1 MTASAMTLAEG
12 GRRSDWLTP
21 TTFLLPACVLYLV
34 FSFLPTLSVVRFS
47 FTDWDGISPVK
58 TWVGLRNYIQLFF
71 DPIFLEAFWN
81 TCWWAAI
88 IVVINVGLGLILATL
103 LSRVARG
110 RALLQTAIT
119 VPIVLAPVT
128 VAVIWRWMYQ
138 PYGVINEVL
147 RDLGFSFLAHPWL
160 GVPSLVLPAL
170 AIAHCWSS
178 IGLSVMIFMAGLQAV
193 DEDLYD
199 AARIDGANRYQLFRY
214 VTLPAL
220 KPITAV
226 VFILTLTHA
235 FKSFDLIWSTTQGG
249 PIRSSEILA
258 TYMYKR
264 GALQNEYGY
273 GSAISVAL
281 LVIVTLI
288 TAIYL
293 NFQERRER

>member
-1 MTASAMTLAEG
+1 MTASAATLAG
-12 GRRSDWLTP
+12 GRRRPDWLTP
-21 TTFLLPACVLYLV
+21 MIFLLPACILYLV
-34 FSFLPTLSVVRFS
+34 FSFMPTLSVIRYS
-47 FTDWDGISPVK
+47 FTNWDGISPAK
-58 TWVGLRNYIQLFF
+58 TWIGFQNYRQLFS
-71 DPIFLEAFWN
+71 DSIFWESFRN

-88 IVVINVGLGLILATL
+88 IVVVNVGFGLVLAAL
-103 LSRVARG
+103 LSRVGRG
-110 RALLQTAIT
+110 RALIQTAIT

-138 PYGVINEVL
+138 PYGVINELL
-147 RDLGFSFLAHPWL
+147 RDIGLNSIAAPWL
-160 GVPSLVLPAL
+160 GSPALVLPAL
-170 AIAHCWSS
+170 ALAHCWSS
-178 IGLSVMIFMAGLQAV
+178 IGLSVMIFIAGLQAV

-226 VFILTLTHA
+226 VFILTLTSA
-235 FKSFDLIWSTTQGG
+235 FKSFDLVWSTTQGG

-281 LVIVTLI
+281 LLIVTAV
-288 TAIYL
+288 TAFYM